1 MYIYLLANWYWIKG
15 VLQSHNFS
23 QEIMYIAIGF
33 IVIADTIK
41 AFRER
46 K

>member
-1 MYIYLLANWYWIKG
+1 MYIYLLANWYWIRGLLLSCNFLQATLYIG
-15 VLQSHNFS
+15 V
-23 QEIMYIAIGF
+23 GF

-41 AFRER
+41 AFGEA

>member
-15 VLQSHNFS
+15 LLQSCYFS
-23 QEIMYIAIGF
+23 QAILYIGLGF
-33 IVIADTIK
+33 FVMADTIK
-41 AFRER
+41 AFRET